1 MAKPSG
7 LHILRDTGP
16 PEGSSTYTTVVLFH
30 GFAWHSG
37 IFSKLVPLA
46 TEHNARLVLVNR
58 RDYPG
63 ATSYTPEE
71 RAVLEDAL
79 TSDPATARGQLLAYA
94 RERAR
99 EVYTLLVQ
107 FVADNDIPPAQ
118 PEANEG
124 GIVIV
129 GWSFG
134 TNWMTSLLANVASFP
149 VNDVELAKYVR
160 RVVFHDPPY
169 HALGFPPPADPY
181 NPLQDPAIDPA
192 GRTRVF
198 ANWVSGYYVHGDT
211 LDTLERRTPLTSPP
225 PTLSTLTDADRAAA
239 LYPAPGDPGGS
250 DALLLVGGIQSGLF
264 AALFE
269 RALALPTAQADSDG
283 EDQVTDAWA
292 NVEVR
297 NVWCDRSVWE
307 MPWSVWN
314 LRAKLESEKKAGRA
328 LRDVTLLRLKG
339 ANHFVHWDEP
349 ERALAAFLASKSET
363 DQ

>member
-1 MAKPSG
+1 MVRVVGSDFPARAHA
-7 LHILRDTGP
+7 HILTLC
-16 PEGSSTYTTVVLFH
+16 TT
-30 GFAWHSG
+30 G

-160 RVVFHDPPY
+160 RVVFH
-169 HALGFPPPADPY
+169 GKFPCAS
-181 NPLQDPAIDPA
+181 
-192 GRTRVF
+192 V
-198 ANWVSGYYVHGDT
+198 
-211 LDTLERRTPLTSPP
+211 
-225 PTLSTLTDADRAAA
+225 LSSHPDA
-239 LYPAPGDPGGS
+239 
-250 DALLLVGGIQSGLF
+250 
-264 AALFE
+264 E
-269 RALALPTAQADSDG
+269 
-283 EDQVTDAWA
+283 
-292 NVEVR
+292 
-297 NVWCDRSVWE
+297 C
-307 MPWSVWN
+307 
-314 LRAKLESEKKAGRA
+314 
-328 LRDVTLLRLKG
+328 
-339 ANHFVHWDEP
+339 
-349 ERALAAFLASKSET
+349 
-363 DQ
+363 